1 MSQNAAQL
9 VLRPFGERDF
19 HPLAGLMAKTWL
31 PDFPGYP
38 GELAA
43 TVELC
48 DYLAQTTWSLV
59 AERGGTL
66 LGAILLGEK
75 DREVADADEWRRRG
89 AEAEREAAGNPD
101 ATRAMD
107 LEMAGVVEE
116 AGLAHEYELT
126 GAAEVACVV
135 KLLIVSPEARGLG
148 LGRRLFDAVRSYLRE
163 RGAAGYHLLTDDSCD
178 VSFYEHMG
186 LARAMD
192 RKSEVAWPGG
202 DPATDD
208 FHVYVYSE
216 RL

>member
-1 MSQNAAQL
+1 
-9 VLRPFGERDF
+9 
-19 HPLAGLMAKTWL
+19 
-31 PDFPGYP
+31 
-38 GELAA
+38 
-43 TVELC
+43 
-48 DYLAQTTWSLV
+48 
-59 AERGGTL
+59 
-66 LGAILLGEK
+66 
-75 DREVADADEWRRRG
+75 
-89 AEAEREAAGNPD
+89 
-101 ATRAMD
+101 
-107 LEMAGVVEE
+107 MAGVVEE